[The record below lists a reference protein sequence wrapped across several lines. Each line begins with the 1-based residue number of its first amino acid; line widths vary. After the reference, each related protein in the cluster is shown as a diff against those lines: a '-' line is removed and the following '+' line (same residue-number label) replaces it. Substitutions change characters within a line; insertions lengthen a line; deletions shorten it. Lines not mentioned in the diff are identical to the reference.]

1 MVLFNQPQS
10 LFFSLAIQF
19 NQELQIFVTLFLLL
33 SIYLRF
39 AYYKKVNL
47 DLLDSYLA
55 LSFALLVFTIS
66 PRPGWYVWIVPLIS
80 LLALRY
86 LHKSSRLNTGYKNV
100 FLALNI
106 FYLLHFVFFH
116 TNRDMTDVIFLGNA
130 LDLKLEVPILKNITF
145 TFLEVSLL
153 SLMYIIYSEG
163 VRSNKTYNR
172 NDNFLLC
179 IAGDSGSGKTYLLE
193 LLRNLIRKRG
203 VYLEGDSEHKWERD
217 DFNWNKITH
226 LNPKG
231 NYLYL
236 QSENLKKLKSGLSIQ
251 RREYDHKVGKFT
263 NEKTTNPEDFIVIAG
278 LHSFYLPKTRSITD
292 LTIFL
297 DIPDEIKHSWK
308 LKRDVEER
316 NHSQEEIVK
325 KIVQRAEDFK
335 SFIEVQ
341 RSHSDIVIG
350 YTEDGSTELSS
361 MHLEVN
367 SSIDLEHLLDSL
379 NTELGDL
386 AWDYNDDLTR
396 LKINI
401 KNTNL
406 SSEKAF
412 HIMKQVIPNFEE
424 IIPADLQIGKDLD
437 AILSLF
443 IVKSV
448 SSKMIDKSES
458 MV

>member
-1 MVLFNQPQS
+1 M
-10 LFFSLAIQF
+10 
-19 NQELQIFVTLFLLL
+19 
-33 SIYLRF
+33 
-39 AYYKKVNL
+39 
-47 DLLDSYLA
+47 
-55 LSFALLVFTIS
+55 
-66 PRPGWYVWIVPLIS
+66 
-80 LLALRY
+80 
-86 LHKSSRLNTGYKNV
+86 
-100 FLALNI
+100 
-106 FYLLHFVFFH
+106 
-116 TNRDMTDVIFLGNA
+116 
-130 LDLKLEVPILKNITF
+130 
-145 TFLEVSLL
+145 
-153 SLMYIIYSEG
+153 
-163 VRSNKTYNR
+163 
-172 NDNFLLC
+172 
-179 IAGDSGSGKTYLLE
+179 
-193 LLRNLIRKRG
+193 
-203 VYLEGDSEHKWERD
+203 
-217 DFNWNKITH
+217 
-226 LNPKG
+226 
-231 NYLYL
+231 
-236 QSENLKKLKSGLSIQ
+236 
-251 RREYDHKVGKFT
+251 
-263 NEKTTNPEDFIVIAG
+263 
-278 LHSFYLPKTRSITD
+278 
-292 LTIFL
+292 
-297 DIPDEIKHSWK
+297 
-308 LKRDVEER
+308 
-316 NHSQEEIVK
+316 
-325 KIVQRAEDFK
+325 QRAEDFK